1 MTLLIILTIAAVAI
15 LLGLVL
21 AYLPMR
27 ILLAQMTKNIVA
39 PIREFIQRQRD
50 RRTID
55 RESPDRRTKPAEPV
69 RPIIARETS
78 DRRKVAESATPKA

>member
-1 MTLLIILTIAAVAI
+1 MSLLIILLIAAVAI
-15 LLGLVL
+15 LLGLFL

-27 ILLAQMTKNIVA
+27 ILLTQMAKNVTA

-50 RRTID
+50 RRAAA
-55 RESPDRRTKPAEPV
+55 RETPDRRTVPLEPV

-78 DRRKVAESATPKA
+78 DRRKAAESATPK

>member
-1 MTLLIILTIAAVAI
+1 MSLLIILIIAAVAI

-27 ILLAQMTKNIVA
+27 ILLAHMAKNIVA

-50 RRTID
+50 RRTIS
-55 RESPDRRTKPAEPV
+55 RETADRRTKPPEPV
-69 RPIIARETS
+69 RPMVARETPE
-78 DRRKVAESATPKA
+78 RRKAPESATPKA